1 MINIGQSIREELARQ
16 ERTVSWLAKKLNCTR
31 AVVYRIMAKNSIDTA
46 MLARISV
53 VLGSAKWWNGVPR
66 GAFSPWDVSRQ
77 IHFCFV

>member
-46 MLARISV
+46 MLARRSV
-53 VLGSAKWWNGVPR
+53 VLGRNFFSELSAEIGRRLDGKER
-66 GAFSPWDVSRQ
+66 
-77 IHFCFV
+77 

>member
-53 VLGSAKWWNGVPR
+53 VLGRNFFSELSAEIGRRLDGKER
-66 GAFSPWDVSRQ
+66 
-77 IHFCFV
+77 